1 MTLLY
6 LAVAYML
13 GISLGRWV
21 WEYGLLSC
29 DLPPWSW
36 WIPAGLLLLVPL
48 LRRWEESGEGD
59 STPTLRWPTSAGFE
73 APRPPVTLT
82 LCVGVLLC
90 LLIGVLRYA
99 AQPLTPCWV
108 PTDLAYYNL
117 PASQA
122 FDRGA
127 ARVTLEGYISAYPAQ
142 EDGYYQLNIA
152 VDKVM
157 SGDVARPVH
166 GAVLVRSY
174 ERSPYRYGDPVRV
187 SGRLVTPS
195 DFEDF
200 SYREYLARSGVHSML
215 YDAEVAQLTTPPRS
229 APFYRVLYAIRARA
243 QEILNRA
250 LPEPY
255 AALASGILLGIDS
268 GIPDDLY
275 EQFNLAGISHLLV
288 ISGSNVALIVAVA
301 LALSQ
306 HLVGR
311 KLAVYLALTAI
322 VLYALL
328 VGAEAAVLRAAYMG
342 GLVVFAGAINRRSS
356 ALISLAA
363 AAICLTLIN
372 PLILWDVGF
381 QLSSMATAGL
391 ILFIPPIT
399 QWAARIVPGFRGG
412 FLTSTHSTPTPLD
425 DRDASSGRAN
435 GFLYALISDSLI
447 ITLAAN
453 VMVLPLLVYY
463 FGRFSAISVVANLLV
478 SAVQPMILL
487 SGTFGLVSG
496 LVGLAL
502 VSKIFLW
509 VAWLGLY
516 WTTLIAKWSA
526 SLPGASIEVAR
537 FGWGGLVASYALIFA
552 VRFGK
557 PRRIGHYFQQAWPI
571 DKRWIGRLQP
581 LLVSGLLL
589 LTVLVWRAVTILPD
603 GKLHIY
609 FLNVDGGSGTLIQTP
624 TGHQIL
630 VNGGPISQRLMS
642 ELGGVMPFWDR
653 TLDIMVATQTGGRS
667 ADVLTEIARR
677 LHVDQML
684 VPQASG
690 TEQWHANLTSVGTL
704 VSALSGGEWIDLG
717 DGVALWVLA
726 SPYADDLTDD
736 RSNEALMI
744 RIVYGDFSLLLSGDS
759 NSRAMY
765 SLVES
770 GTPIPSS
777 LLQIAASQDDQVYDE
792 LHESVNPQL
801 TIVHGDVGLQDFTL
815 AEHAMP
821 QNPNK
826 DFLQTAQV
834 GRIHIYTDG
843 QQWWLET
850 SMNQ

>member
-1 MTLLY
+1 MTLLF
-6 LAVAYML
+6 LAVAYIL
-13 GISLGRWV
+13 GISLGKWV
-21 WEYGLLSC
+21 WDYGLLPC
-29 DLPPWSW
+29 DLPPWFW
-36 WIPAGLLLLVPL
+36 WVPFSFLLLAPM
-48 LRRWEESGEGD
+48 LRRWEVAGEED
-59 STPTLRWPTSAGFE
+59 PALTLRWPTSAGFE
-73 APRPPVTLT
+73 PPRPSVTLT
-82 LCVGVLLC
+82 LCVGMLLC

-99 AQPLTPCWV
+99 AQPLTPCWT

-122 FDRGA
+122 FNRGA
-127 ARVTLEGYISAYPAQ
+127 ARLTLEGYISAYPAQ
-142 EDGYYQLNIA
+142 EDGRYQLTIVA
-152 VDKVM
+152 EKIVL
-157 SGDVARPVH
+157 GDMARPVH
-166 GAVLVRSY
+166 GTMLVRSY
-174 ERSPYRYGDPVRV
+174 DHRPYRYGTAVRV
-187 SGRLVTPS
+187 SGRLVTPP

-200 SYREYLARSGVHSML
+200 SYREYLARTGVHSVL
-215 YDAEVAQLTTPPRS
+215 YDAEVEQLTTPPRG
-229 APFYRVLYAIRARA
+229 ARFYRLLYAVRARA
-243 QEILNRA
+243 QNILNQS

-268 GIPDDLY
+268 GIPEDLY

-306 HLVGR
+306 RLVGR
-311 KLAVYLALTAI
+311 KPAVYLVLTAI
-322 VLYALL
+322 GLYALL
-328 VGAEAAVLRAAYMG
+328 VGAEAAVLRAAWMG
-342 GLVVFAGAINRRSS
+342 GLVVFAGAINRRST

-363 AAICLTLIN
+363 AICLMLFN

-399 QWAARIVPGFRGG
+399 QWVSRIVPGFQGG
-412 FLTSTHSTPTPLD
+412 FLTSTHATPTNLG
-425 DRDASSGRAN
+425 DRDAPSGRAS
-435 GFLYALISDSLI
+435 GFWYALITDSLI
-447 ITLAAN
+447 VTLAAN

-463 FGRFSAISVVANLLV
+463 FGRVSVISLVANLLV

-487 SGTFGLVSG
+487 SGTFGLVIG
-496 LVGLAL
+496 LIGLAI

-516 WTTLIAKWSA
+516 WTTLVAQWA
-526 SLPGASIEVAR
+526 AHLPGASLEVAR
-537 FGWGGLVASYALIFA
+537 FGWGGLIASYALIFA

-557 PRRIGHYFQQAWPI
+557 LRMIGHYLRQAWPI
-571 DKRWIGRLQP
+571 DMRWSGRLQP

-589 LTVLVWRAVTILPD
+589 LTILVWHAVTTLPD

-642 ELGGVMPFWDR
+642 ELGEIMPFWDR
-653 TLDIMVATQTGGRS
+653 TLDIIVATQTGGRS
-667 ADVLTEIARR
+667 ADVLAEIARR
-677 LHVDQML
+677 LHVDQLL
-684 VPQASG
+684 VPQTLN
-690 TEQWHANLTSVGTL
+690 TEQWHASLASVDIP

-717 DGVALWVLA
+717 DGVALWVLRF
-726 SPYADDLTDD
+726 PYTDDLTDD
-736 RSNEALMI
+736 RSNEHLMI
-744 RIVYGDFSLLLSGDS
+744 RIVYGGFSFLLSGD
-759 NSRAMY
+759 NISRDMH

-770 GTPIPSS
+770 GTLMPSI
-777 LLQIAASQDDQVYDE
+777 LLQIAASQNNAAYDE
-792 LHESVNPQL
+792 LLANVNPQL
-801 TIVHGDVGLQDFTL
+801 TIVHGDMGLQNFTP
-815 AEHAMP
+815 AEHAIP
-821 QNPNK
+821 QNLNK

-850 SMNQ
+850 SGNQ